1 MIKLN
6 YKKIKIEPELLLGR
20 MLFKE
25 LPFEF
30 CMFLTFS
37 YYPITVVAAEVCEPA
52 FGDTPDAVSFGGAE
66 VFVIQPP
73 LHRAEV
79 ISDKLGDLS
88 VGHWVRLECPFAEKE
103 GSIFFDFLVRQ
114 ISYLR

>member
-1 MIKLN
+1 MK
-6 YKKIKIEPELLLGR
+6 PRLLLGR

-30 CMFLTFS
+30 HMLLAFS
-37 YYPITVVAAEVCEPA
+37 NYAVSVVAAEVGEPA
-52 FGDTPDAVSFGGAE
+52 FGDAPDAVSFGGSE
-66 VFVIQPP
+66 VFVIQPS

-79 ISDKLGDLS
+79 ISEKLCPLNVS
-88 VGHWVRLECPFAEKE
+88 QRVRLESPFAEKE
-103 GSIFFDFLVRQ
+103 GSIFFDFLICQ

>member
-1 MIKLN
+1 MPLA
-6 YKKIKIEPELLLGR
+6 
-20 MLFKE
+20 
-25 LPFEF
+25 
-30 CMFLTFS
+30 FS
-37 YYPITVVAAEVCEPA
+37 DYAVAIVAAEVGKPA
-52 FGDTPDAVSFGGAE
+52 FWDTPDAVSFGGSE

-79 ISDKLGDLS
+79 ISEKLGDLS
-88 VGHWVRLECPFAEKE
+88 VGQRVRLESPFAEEK

>member
-1 MIKLN
+1 
-6 YKKIKIEPELLLGR
+6 
-20 MLFKE
+20 
-25 LPFEF
+25 
-30 CMFLTFS
+30 MFLAFS
-37 YYPITVVAAEVCEPA
+37 NYAIAVVAAEVGEPA

-79 ISDKLGDLS
+79 ISEKLSHLN
-88 VGHWVRLECPFAEKE
+88 VGQRVRFKSPFAEEE
-103 GSIFFDFLVRQ
+103 GGIFFDLLVRQ

>member
-30 CMFLTFS
+30 RMPLAFS
-37 YYPITVVAAEVCEPA
+37 DYAVAVVTAEVSEPD
-52 FGDTPDAVSFGGAE
+52 FRDTPDAVSFGGSE

-79 ISDKLGDLS
+79 ISEKFCHLN
-88 VGHWVRLECPFAEKE
+88 VGHWVRLESPFAEEE
-103 GSIFFDFLVRQ
+103 GCIFLYFLIRQ

>member
-1 MIKLN
+1 M
-6 YKKIKIEPELLLGR
+6 PELLLGR

-30 CMFLTFS
+30 RMPLAFLDYTVA
-37 YYPITVVAAEVCEPA
+37 VVAAEVGEPA
-52 FGDTPDAVSFGGAE
+52 FGDTPDAVGFGGSE

-79 ISDKLGDLS
+79 ISEKLCHLN
-88 VGHWVRLECPFAEKE
+88 VGQRVRIESPFAEEE
-103 GSIFFDFLVRQ
+103 GSMFLDLLVRQ
-114 ISYLR
+114 ISYPR

>member
-6 YKKIKIEPELLLGR
+6 YKKTKIEPELLLGR

-30 CMFLTFS
+30 RMLLAFLD
-37 YYPITVVAAEVCEPA
+37 YAIAIVAAEVGEPA
-52 FGDTPDAVSFGGAE
+52 FWDAPDAVSFGGAE
-66 VFVIQPP
+66 VFVIQPS

-79 ISDKLGDLS
+79 IS
-88 VGHWVRLECPFAEKE
+88 E
-103 GSIFFDFLVRQ
+103 
-114 ISYLR
+114 

>member
-6 YKKIKIEPELLLGR
+6 YEKIKIEPELLLGR
-20 MLFKE
+20 MLFEE
-25 LPFEF
+25 LIFQF
-30 CMFLTFS
+30 HMFLTFLH
-37 YYPITVVAAEVCEPA
+37 YPVAIVAAEVGKPA
-52 FGDTPDAVSFGGAE
+52 FRDTPHAVGFGGSE

-79 ISDKLGDLS
+79 ISEKLGDLS
-88 VGHWVRLECPFAEKE
+88 VGQRVRLESPFTEEK
-103 GSIFFDFLVRQ
+103 GGIFFDLLVRQ

>member
-20 MLFKE
+20 MLLEE
-25 LPFEF
+25 LPLEF
-30 CMFLTFS
+30 HMLLAFLD
-37 YYPITVVAAEVCEPA
+37 YAVAVVAAEVGEPA
-52 FGDTPDAVSFGGAE
+52 FWDAPDTVSFGGSE

-79 ISDKLGDLS
+79 ISEKLGDLS
-88 VGHWVRLECPFAEKE
+88 VGHWVRLESPFAEEE
-103 GSIFFDFLVRQ
+103 GSVFFDFLVR
-114 ISYLR
+114 